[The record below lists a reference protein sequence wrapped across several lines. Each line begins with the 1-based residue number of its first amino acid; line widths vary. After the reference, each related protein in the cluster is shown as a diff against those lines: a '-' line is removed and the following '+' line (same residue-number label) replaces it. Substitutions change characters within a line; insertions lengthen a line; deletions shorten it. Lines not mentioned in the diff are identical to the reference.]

1 MMLLPKACTVLKRK
15 TKEQKCSP
23 ENKTT
28 SVSLDSCKGRSLKE
42 VVIVWSG
49 LVIGERRDLWT
60 GKRKA
65 WGKTGLGKKTSS
77 SELGEKLNLQNTIA
91 ECEIIEY
98 DEI

>member
-1 MMLLPKACTVLKRK
+1 MVRFG
-15 TKEQKCSP
+15 
-23 ENKTT
+23 N
-28 SVSLDSCKGRSLKE
+28 R
-42 VVIVWSG
+42 
-49 LVIGERRDLWT
+49 ERRDLWT